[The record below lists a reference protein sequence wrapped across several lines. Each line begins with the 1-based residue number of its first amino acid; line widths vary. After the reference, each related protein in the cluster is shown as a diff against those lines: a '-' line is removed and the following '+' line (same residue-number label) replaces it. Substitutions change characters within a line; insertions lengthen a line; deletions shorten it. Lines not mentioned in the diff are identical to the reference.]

1 MEQMNAI
8 QLKAFNQCRDSEV
21 ESSGLKNYCIKYI
34 QPDIDFWDMD
44 VSYIFFLNLQN
55 NTCEDL
61 NYAGLEKTC
70 QGLINPVFS

>member
-34 QPDIDFWDMD
+34 QPEIDFWDMD
-44 VSYIFFLNLQN
+44 VSYIF
-55 NTCEDL
+55 
-61 NYAGLEKTC
+61 
-70 QGLINPVFS
+70 S